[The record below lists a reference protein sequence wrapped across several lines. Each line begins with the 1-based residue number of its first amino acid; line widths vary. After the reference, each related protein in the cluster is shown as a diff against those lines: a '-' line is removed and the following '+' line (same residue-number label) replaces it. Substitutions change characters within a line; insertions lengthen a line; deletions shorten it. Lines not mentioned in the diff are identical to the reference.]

1 MVMMRDL
8 NSGNIFNHNNGDKE
22 DNESGDDVENGDD
35 GSGDDDEDN
44 NDFNGDDND
53 SGDNSSKVREM
64 ARAKMF
70 GRPGNGA
77 PTG

>member
-1 MVMMRDL
+1 MMRHL

-22 DNESGDDVENGDD
+22 DNESGDDVENGYG
-35 GSGDDDEDN
+35 GSGDDDEDTI
-44 NDFNGDDND
+44 D
-53 SGDNSSKVREM
+53 SGDESSKVREM